1 MERRRSALRAA
12 DSVATQ
18 IMQATSQQLG
28 MIKGGRLVALV
39 VQLTVVTGIISLGY
53 LLFINTQANL
63 EARNIASGFGFFS
76 VEAGLPISNTLLP
89 YTPADTYGYA
99 FLIGVLNT
107 LYVAFLGVIAA
118 TIIGVL
124 IGVARVSS
132 NWLMAKLAEVY
143 VEILRNVPL
152 LLILFFTYSVVLT
165 SLPGPRASLAPF
177 PGCFFNNRGLYL
189 PKPLFQDG
197 FGYVALAFAVAVV
210 VGVVFS
216 SWARKYRDRTGISI
230 PSGWVA
236 TVALIGLPLA
246 AFMALGGPLGWE
258 IAALKGFNFRGGIV
272 LRPEFSALMIGLV
285 LYTAAF
291 IGENVRSGIQSVDAG
306 QIDAAKSFGT
316 GGGIIM
322 RRIVLPQALRVIIP
336 ATTNDYTSLVK
347 NGSLAVAIGYPDM
360 VSVGGTIIG
369 QNDQAIEIIGLWMAV
384 YLAINLFVSTVMNW
398 VNSKVAIVER

>member
-1 MERRRSALRAA
+1 
-12 DSVATQ
+12 
-18 IMQATSQQLG
+18 
-28 MIKGGRLVALV
+28 MIKGGRLVALFVQMAV
-39 VQLTVVTGIISLGY
+39 VAGFISLGY

-99 FLIGVLNT
+99 FLLGTLNT
-107 LYVAFLGVIAA
+107 LYVAFLGIITA
-118 TIIGVL
+118 TIIGVF

-132 NWLMAKLAEVY
+132 NWLVAKLAEIY
-143 VEILRNVPL
+143 VEILRNIPL
-152 LLILFFTYSVVLT
+152 LLILFFTYGVVLT
-165 SLPGPRASLAPF
+165 SLPGPRASLTPF

-189 PKPLFQDG
+189 PRPLFQDG
-197 FGYVALAFAVAVV
+197 FGFVVLAFAMAVV
-210 VGVVFS
+210 LSGVIS
-216 SWARKYRDRTGISI
+216 KWAGKCRDRTGISI
-230 PSGWVA
+230 PSGWIGIA
-236 TVALIGLPLA
+236 TVIGLPLVTYIA
-246 AFMALGGPLGWE
+246 VGRPLTWE
-258 IAALKGFNFRGGIV
+258 VAALKGFNFKGGIV

-306 QIDAAKSFGT
+306 QIDAAKSFGV
-316 GGGIIM
+316 GRGIIM
-322 RRIVLPQALRVIIP
+322 RRIILPQALRVIIP

-347 NGSLAVAIGYPDM
+347 NSSLAVAIGYPDM

-384 YLAINLFVSTVMNW
+384 YLAINLFVSAIMNW
-398 VNSKVAIVER
+398 INSNVAIVER